1 MAAHPRV
8 CGENGRRDVLIHAD
22 PGSSPR
28 VRGKPP
34 TRPCARPRGGLIPA
48 CAGKTSSSPRAPSR
62 AWAHPRV
69 CGENFLAYFQ
79 EMRPDGSS
87 PRVRGKLEHCLQ
99 AVHRF
104 GLIPACAGKTA
115 PRWSRWRRWRAH
127 PRVCG
132 ENDFDAWLDTVVD
145 GSSPRVRGKRPR
157 NSDEAVR
164 PRLIPACAGKTWSW
178 GGGHGVGW
186 AHPRVCGENLVLGPS
201 GRPGA
206 AHPRVCGE
214 NRDEPQLI
222 QCDLGSSPRVRGKRA
237 AGGTHFARTRLIPAC
252 AGKTLTGCGRSPPTA
267 AHPRVCG
274 ENLYLDYVTFL
285 NPGSSPRVRGK
296 HGRRR
301 PVVAADGLIPAC
313 AGKTRGREPRAV
325 RHPAHPRVCGENP
338 VLSRK
343 SPVYKGSSPR
353 VRGKQPRT
361 RPWSR

>member
-1 MAAHPRV
+1 MPPAHPRVCGENYLHMNSMPQANGSSPRVRGKLAPRTRHRHPTRLIPACAGKTQDEERLVGVDAAHPRV
-8 CGENGRRDVLIHAD
+8 CGEN
-22 PGSSPR
+22 PGGTPL
-28 VRGKPP
+28 GP
-34 TRPCARPRGGLIPA
+34 
-48 CAGKTSSSPRAPSR
+48 
-62 AWAHPRV
+62 
-69 CGENFLAYFQ
+69 
-79 EMRPDGSS
+79 
-87 PRVRGKLEHCLQ
+87 
-99 AVHRF
+99 
-104 GLIPACAGKTA
+104 
-115 PRWSRWRRWRAH
+115 WSH
-127 PRVCG
+127 
-132 ENDFDAWLDTVVD
+132 